1 MKDGDFV
8 HIDYTLKVKDSGI
21 VFDTTKEDVAKNNN
35 IYNPSVTYKPLPLI
49 IGSNFIFKALEK
61 EIKKMNVGEIRTIE
75 VSSEEAFGKRR
86 NDLIVSMPISEFKN
100 RNIEPIVGNFVNIN
114 GMNGKIIA
122 ISGGRVTIDFNHP
135 LAGKDLIYEIEIKD
149 LIESKEGK
157 VKAIVNYFTG
167 IKESDIEVSI
177 NDKILRIITN
187 KDLNFEVKKNIAENI
202 RKWIENFEKIEFV
215 SVY

>member
-8 HIDYTLKVKDSGI
+8 HIDYTLKLKDSGI
-21 VFDTTKEDVAKNNN
+21 VFDTTKEDIAKNNN
-35 IYNPSVTYKPLPLI
+35 IYNPNVTYKPLPLI
-49 IGSNFIFKALEK
+49 IGSNFIFKALEE

-75 VSSEEAFGKRR
+75 ISSEKAFGKRR

-100 RNIEPIVGNFVNIN
+100 RNIEPIVGNFVSIN